1 MEQKLTLITALER
14 IWEASPK
21 SQLSKEFLNGI
32 SEYTNYVGGK
42 LHINPVQSVLLAI
55 LLDHGSAMSL
65 KEMADHLNCSNIRM
79 MVYEHELTEMH
90 RMWIIGWQAMKGY
103 APKGDFRYSI
113 RPAVEKAIMDNSS
126 YQAPVL
132 SEFTASD
139 VIDQIGKWMRM
150 IDADNE
156 LYDKMYEAITELLN
170 DTIHLKM
177 SKELLALNL
186 VQNELMMLI
195 VAMWQMV
202 INHKNVIEQDDY
214 QSFFRDKR
222 TAQLVATCIDKGCS
236 RLTKL
241 DLLENDIENGISVP
255 KSFRLTDHAIELLLC
270 DVDCIIDN
278 HNNLGNVILPEQIA
292 NKELFYN
299 ERERQAID
307 GLRRLLEKQQFLK
320 IQERLTSHNLRK
332 GFTCLF
338 YGQPGTGKTES
349 AFQLCKESGRSVVVV
364 DAAELKSKWLGDSE
378 KRIQSLFKQ
387 YEKMVRDYKTCPVL
401 LFNEAD
407 AIIGKRT
414 TGINGSVS
422 RTENTCQNIILQ
434 AMENFSGIMIA
445 TTNLTESMDAAF
457 ERRFLYKIKF
467 DKPETVVKQQIW
479 QSMIPSLTD
488 DEAYHLSHSFD
499 FSGGQIENIS
509 RKTII
514 NTVLYNTQPVFS
526 QIKQFCYDEE
536 INNRPNH
543 IGFNT

>member
-14 IWEASPK
+14 ICEASPN
-21 SQLSKEFLNGI
+21 SQLSKEFLDGI
-32 SEYTNYVGGK
+32 SEYTSYVGDK

-55 LLDHGSAMSL
+55 LLDSGSAMSL

-90 RMWIIGWQAMKGY
+90 RMWIIGWQTVKGY
-103 APKGDFRYSI
+103 HKNDFRYTI
-113 RPAVEKAIMDNSS
+113 RPAIVKAIMDNCS

-132 SEFTASD
+132 SEFTAFD

-150 IDADNE
+150 IDADND
-156 LYDKMYEAITELLN
+156 LFDKIYKVIIEFLN

-186 VQNELMMLI
+186 VQNDMIMLI
-195 VAMWQMV
+195 VAIWQMV

-214 QSFFRDKR
+214 EDYFRDKR
-222 TAQLVATCIDKGCS
+222 TALLEATRIDEGSS
-236 RLTKL
+236 RLSKL
-241 DLLENDIENGISVP
+241 ELLENDIENGISVP
-255 KSFRLTDHAIELLLC
+255 KSFRLTDHAMELLLC
-270 DVDCIIDN
+270 DVEYLIDN
-278 HNNLGNVILPEQIA
+278 QNNLGKNVILPAQIA

-307 GLRRLLEKQQFLK
+307 DLRRLLEQQLFQQ

-338 YGQPGTGKTES
+338 YGQPGTGKTETV
-349 AFQLCKESGRSVVVV
+349 FQLCKESGRSIVVV

-387 YEKMVRDYKTCPVL
+387 YEKMVKDYKTCPVL

-414 TGINGSVS
+414 TDITGSVS

-445 TTNLTESMDAAF
+445 TTNLTENMDAAF

-467 DKPETVVKQQIW
+467 EKPETIVKQQIW
-479 QSMIPSLTD
+479 QSMIPSLSA

-514 NTVLYNTQPVFS
+514 NTVLYNSQPVFS
-526 QIKQFCYDEE
+526 QIKQFCHDEE
-536 INNRPNH
+536 IDSNRPH
-543 IGFNT
+543 IGF